1 MCYDELRDVSDQG
14 GSDCCFEVRL
24 AEARVV
30 FSCARDWETEL
41 KLIFPELR
49 RLETA
54 TDGALC
60 SLRAC
65 VDGEA
70 TYSVLENR
78 APVVTGVSRA
88 EALVVLA
95 SRVTS
100 NIVDRTRDDVA
111 LHAGCVA
118 RNGRAVLLA
127 GDSGA
132 GKSTLTAWLVDQGF
146 DFLGDELVV
155 LSTDRP
161 DLTVFPRAMMLRRS
175 SLPLLSAMP
184 RLAAQPSKRIADDII
199 VNPPR
204 PNGAVPACKIILF
217 PHYAPNSGLT
227 VTPLSPAQACKRLM
241 QCNVNA
247 ENLADGGLGAIAG
260 LARDAL
266 ALELRY
272 GGFEQL
278 AEVID
283 DLKTYLLD
291 GDVAPEEAR
300 RLVGTLAQSA
310 KIRTGPDPQGR
321 PVPLRTPNRRS
332 VKMTIGMATYD
343 DYDGVYFSLQ
353 ALRLYHPDVVDDA
366 ELIVVDNNPGGKC
379 AEALKKLEG
388 HIPNYRYIPQ
398 TSTQGTAVPRQ
409 RVFSEASG
417 AFVLCMDCHVLLL
430 PGALRALLD
439 YFDANPATRDLV
451 QGPLL
456 ADNLQKACTHLA
468 PVWRGGMFGTWDSD
482 DRANDPTGA
491 PFEIPMQGL
500 GLFACRK
507 DAWPGF
513 NPGFRGFGGEEGY
526 IHEKFRKAG
535 GRTLCLPALRWVH
548 RFDRPLGIPYRN
560 VWEDRIWNYLLGF
573 TELGLDTSELE
584 AHFAEFLG
592 PSKAQAIIRNLKRQL
607 PMAA

>member
-1 MCYDELRDVSDQG
+1 VSDQ
-14 GSDCCFEVRL
+14 SVSECCFEVRL
-24 AEARVV
+24 AQARVV
-30 FSCARDWETEL
+30 FSCATDWEAEL
-41 KLIFPELR
+41 GLMFPQLR

-54 TDGALC
+54 ADRTLC
-60 SLRAC
+60 LLRAYAS
-65 VDGEA
+65 GEA
-70 TYSVLENR
+70 TYSILENG
-78 APVVTGVSRA
+78 APVVIDVSQA
-88 EALVVLA
+88 EALVALA

-100 NIVDRTRDDVA
+100 NIVDRTRDEVA

-155 LSTDRP
+155 LGRDRP
-161 DLTVFPRAMMLRRS
+161 DLTVFPRAMMLRHS
-175 SLPLLSAMP
+175 SLPLLSGMP
-184 RLAAQPSKRIADDII
+184 HLGAQPSKRIADDIV

-204 PNGAVPACKIILF
+204 PNGAVPACKVILF
-217 PHYAPNSGLT
+217 PQYVPNAGLT

-247 ENLADGGLGAIAG
+247 ENLADGGLGALAG

-283 DLKTYLLD
+283 DLRTYLLD
-291 GDVAPEEAR
+291 GDLAPEEAR
-300 RLVGTLAQSA
+300 RLIGALTLSA
-310 KIRTGPDPQGR
+310 KIKTGPDPQGR
-321 PVPLRTPNRRS
+321 AVRAPTPGRRPI
-332 VKMTIGMATYD
+332 KMTIGMATYD

-388 HIPNYRYIPQ
+388 YIPNYRYIAQ

-439 YFDANPATRDLV
+439 YLDANPATRDLV

-456 ADNLQKACTHLA
+456 ADDLRKACTHLA
-468 PVWRGGMFGTWDSD
+468 PVWRGGMFGTWESD
-482 DRANDPTGA
+482 ERGNDPAGA

-500 GLFACRK
+500 GLFACRM

-513 NPGFRGFGGEEGY
+513 NSCFRGFGGEEGY
-526 IHEKFRKAG
+526 IHEKFRQAG
-535 GRTLCLPALRWVH
+535 GRTLCLPALRWIH

-592 PSKAQAIIRNLKRQL
+592 PSKAQAIIRDLKRQL
-607 PMAA
+607 PNAA